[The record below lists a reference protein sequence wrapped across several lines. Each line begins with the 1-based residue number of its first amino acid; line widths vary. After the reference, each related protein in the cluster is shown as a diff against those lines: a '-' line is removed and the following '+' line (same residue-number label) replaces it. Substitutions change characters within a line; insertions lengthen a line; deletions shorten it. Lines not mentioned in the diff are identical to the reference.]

1 MHMIEISHLY
11 KEYQGDQHKIQA
23 LEDINLTIRPGD
35 IFGIIG
41 MSGAGKSTLIRC
53 MNLLEKPTSGSI
65 RIDGQEMT
73 TLNDEQLRQAR
84 KQIGMIFQGFNLLMQ
99 RTVLD
104 NVAFPLELS
113 GTPKQEIRQRC
124 LEMLELVGLKEK
136 ANAYPSQLSGGQ
148 KQRVAIARALVT
160 HPKVLLCDEATSA
173 LDSLTTRSILELLK
187 NLNQLLGVTM
197 VVITH
202 EISVVRNLCNKT
214 AVIDSSHIVEQ
225 GFTSEILA
233 NPTVDITR
241 DLVAFEGVVHPC

>member
-1 MHMIEISHLY
+1 MIEISHLY

-23 LEDINLTIRPGD
+23 LEDINLTIRRGD

-73 TLNDEQLRQAR
+73 TLTDEQLRQAR

-113 GTPKQEIRQRC
+113 GTPKQEIQQRC

-225 GFTSEILA
+225 GFTSEILS

-241 DLVAFEGVVHPC
+241 DLVAFEGVVRPC

>member
-1 MHMIEISHLY
+1 MIEISHLY

-23 LEDINLTIRPGD
+23 LEDINLTIQPGD

-73 TLNDEQLRQAR
+73 TLTGQQLRQAR

-113 GTPKQEIRQRC
+113 GTPKDDIRQRC
-124 LEMLELVGLKEK
+124 LEMLELVGLQEK

-187 NLNQLLGVTM
+187 SLNKLLGVTM

-225 GFTSEILA
+225 GLTSEVLS
-233 NPTVDITR
+233 NPAVDITR
-241 DLVAFEGVVHPC
+241 DLVAFEGVVRSC

>member
-1 MHMIEISHLY
+1 MIEISHLY

-23 LEDINLTIRPGD
+23 LEDINLTIQPGD

-73 TLNDEQLRQAR
+73 TLTGQQLRQAR

-113 GTPKQEIRQRC
+113 GTPKDEIRQRC
-124 LEMLELVGLKEK
+124 LEMLELVGLQEK

-187 NLNQLLGVTM
+187 SLNQLLGVTM

-225 GFTSEILA
+225 GLTSEVLS
-233 NPTVDITR
+233 NPAVDITR
-241 DLVAFEGVVHPC
+241 DLVAFEGVVRSC

>member
-1 MHMIEISHLY
+1 MIEISHLY
-11 KEYQGDQHKIQA
+11 KEYQGDLHKIQA
-23 LEDINLTIRPGD
+23 LEDINLTIDQGD

-53 MNLLEKPTSGSI
+53 MNLLEKPTSGSM
-65 RIDGQEMT
+65 RVDGQEMT
-73 TLNDEQLRQAR
+73 TLTGAQLRDAR

-113 GTPKQEIRQRC
+113 GTPKEEIRRRC
-124 LEMLELVGLKEK
+124 LEMLELVGLQDK
-136 ANAYPSQLSGGQ
+136 AGAYPSQLSGGQ

-225 GFTSEILA
+225 GLTSEILS
-233 NPTVDITR
+233 NPSVDITR
-241 DLVAFEGVVHPC
+241 DLVAFEGVVRPC

>member
-1 MHMIEISHLY
+1 MIEISHLY

-23 LEDINLTIRPGD
+23 LEDINLTIQPGD

-73 TLNDEQLRQAR
+73 TLTGQQLRQAR

-113 GTPKQEIRQRC
+113 GTPKDEIRQRC
-124 LEMLELVGLKEK
+124 LEMLELVGLQEK

-187 NLNQLLGVTM
+187 SLNKLLGVTM

-225 GFTSEILA
+225 GLTSEVLS
-233 NPTVDITR
+233 NPAVDITR
-241 DLVAFEGVVHPC
+241 DLVAFEGVVRSC

>member
-1 MHMIEISHLY
+1 MIEISHLY

-73 TLNDEQLRQAR
+73 TLSDEQLRQAR

-113 GTPKQEIRQRC
+113 GTPKHEIQQRC

-241 DLVAFEGVVHPC
+241 DLVAFEGVVRPC

>member
-1 MHMIEISHLY
+1 MIEISHLY

-73 TLNDEQLRQAR
+73 TLTDEQLRQAR

-113 GTPKQEIRQRC
+113 GTPKHEIRQRC

-225 GFTSEILA
+225 GFTSEILS

-241 DLVAFEGVVHPC
+241 DLVAFEGVVRPC